1 MNTLI
6 FAVLPMM
13 LTVLGFLIHHRGSE
27 RWRVLTALGLAV
39 AGMLLVQWWEPHWP
53 ANGLVR
59 NVLVIGVGALPVIL
73 FVRIVLLLI
82 ERRIEPG
89 PLCRADQGAEP
100 GE

>member
-6 FAVLPMM
+6 FAGLPAA
-13 LTVLGFLIHHRGSE
+13 LTVLGLLIHHRDSE
-27 RWRVLTALGLAV
+27 HWRVLTALGLAV

-59 NVLVIGVGALPVIL
+59 NVLVIGVGAIPVIL

-82 ERRIEPG
+82 ERRIEPD
-89 PLCRADQGAEP
+89 PIRPADHGAVP